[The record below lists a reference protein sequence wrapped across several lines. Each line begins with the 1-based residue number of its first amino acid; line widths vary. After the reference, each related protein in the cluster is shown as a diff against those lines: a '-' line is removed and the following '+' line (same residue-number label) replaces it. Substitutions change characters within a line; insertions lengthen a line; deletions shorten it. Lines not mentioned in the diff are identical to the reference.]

1 VSIDVDERDDLGAP
15 LDEGAPAPEPVADGS
30 VWAIARASHAELARR
45 RQARR
50 PLELS
55 VDGDDDRE
63 DTGIVVRFK
72 WVPLSA
78 MEKSTK
84 GLAQIRAQ
92 TEQALFAAI
101 DTLHVACDELLVRLP
116 DNGVTLPDGRVV
128 SGLTPL
134 AGPGEP
140 PVRFDHRLCDGM
152 GWPRD
157 GMTARKIVHKLY
169 GGVEGQYAILEAALE
184 VTKWIRGT
192 GEDAAED
199 FAGG

>member
-1 VSIDVDERDDLGAP
+1 MSVETEDQEFDAP
-15 LDEGAPAPEPVADGS
+15 LAEAPVPTPEPVQDGS

-55 VDGDDDRE
+55 VDGDDDRA

-78 MEKSTK
+78 TEKSTK

-101 DTLHVACDELLVRLP
+101 DTLHLACDELLVRLP
-116 DNGVTLPDGRVV
+116 DDGVTLPDGRVV

-134 AGPGEP
+134 ASPGEAP
-140 PVRFDHRLCDGM
+140 IRFDHRLCDGM

-169 GGVEGQYAILEAALE
+169 GGVEGEYAILNAAME

-192 GEDAAED
+192 GEDTAED